1 MHHIGMR
8 VYLMAI
14 TYFISSLLAQS
25 TASRDK
31 VRPKKTPL

>member
-8 VYLMAI
+8 VYLTAI
-14 TYFISSLLAQS
+14 AYFISSLLAHS
-25 TASRDK
+25 TAARDK